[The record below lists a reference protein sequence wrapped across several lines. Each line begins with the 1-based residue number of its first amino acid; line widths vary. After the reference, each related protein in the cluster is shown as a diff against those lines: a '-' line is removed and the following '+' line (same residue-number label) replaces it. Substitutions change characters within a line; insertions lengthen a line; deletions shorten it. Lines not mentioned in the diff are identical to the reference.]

1 MTSGNEIFVIIFCG
15 LAFSAGVF
23 TSQATAGETSSLH
36 EGEKLYTHYCSPC
49 HGMDGDGKG
58 FNARNLDP
66 RPANH
71 ADAEFMAKR
80 TDKDLTDAIS
90 GGGRFVGKSSLM
102 PPWGNTFRKAQIKDI
117 VWYLRK
123 VCKCEGR

>member
-1 MTSGNEIFVIIFCG
+1 MTSGHEIFVIIFCSFAYCS
-15 LAFSAGVF
+15 AFFAP
-23 TSQATAGETSSLH
+23 QATAGEISALH
-36 EGEKLYTHYCSPC
+36 EGEKLYAHYCSPC
-49 HGMDGDGKG
+49 HGMNGDGKG

-102 PPWGNTFRKAQIKDI
+102 PPWGNTFSKAQIKGI
-117 VWYLRK
+117 VLHLRN